1 MFKKLTVCAIGV
13 AVSISAFAFKLSPEG
28 SFIERRLT
36 NASQSWLERVLT
48 SSALSGIHIF
58 GASVHEEITN
68 RILGCDGDQ
77 DICGS
82 PEYDPDLAYVLA
94 GVRWND
100 DPPFRF
106 EKGQGNFSGCE
117 ADTTIRFVT
126 YPRCWGAVFKDG
138 EKRAKAGTILNG
150 SNAPLL
156 VRSHFG
162 DMQFLHAMA
171 SRDNETASA
180 VRTRILMW
188 TELTWRIALGEY
200 PLSQRVKDI
209 PVAGIN
215 DLFNDKG
222 WSIQDLFALGNPLI
236 RKPEQMSKVAFG
248 SLLHVVEDS
257 FASGHVER
265 RATNDGEY
273 CIGTANAMPAPG
285 KIVEFHSYTNQNSS
299 IHGADDSRTAFSVHW
314 SSASPDVIDV
324 GRTLNSFYQKRASWS
339 EVQPYIECIF
349 ALDSDARVSS
359 AGKKYEH

>member
-1 MFKKLTVCAIGV
+1 
-13 AVSISAFAFKLSPEG
+13 
-28 SFIERRLT
+28 
-36 NASQSWLERVLT
+36 
-48 SSALSGIHIF
+48 
-58 GASVHEEITN
+58 
-68 RILGCDGDQ
+68 
-77 DICGS
+77 
-82 PEYDPDLAYVLA
+82 
-94 GVRWND
+94 
-100 DPPFRF
+100 
-106 EKGQGNFSGCE
+106 
-117 ADTTIRFVT
+117 
-126 YPRCWGAVFKDG
+126 
-138 EKRAKAGTILNG
+138 
-150 SNAPLL
+150 
-156 VRSHFG
+156 
-162 DMQFLHAMA
+162 MA
-171 SRDNETASA
+171 SRDNETAND

-188 TELTWRIALGEY
+188 SELTWRIALGEY

-209 PVAGIN
+209 LVPGVK

-273 CIGTANAMPAPG
+273 CIGTASAIPAPG

-299 IHGADDSRTAFSVHW
+299 IHGEDDSRTAFSVHW

-324 GRTLNSFYQKRASWS
+324 GRTLNTFYQKRASWA

-349 ALDSDARVSS
+349 ALDSEARISS